1 MKTFQT
7 KAVRQS
13 RAVKTKVLPALEA
26 PVGLLDPL
34 ALRLAPKSSY
44 TVLHITPTP
53 SVMLV

>member
-13 RAVKTKVLPALEA
+13 RPMKTKVLPALEDPA
-26 PVGLLDPL
+26 GLLDPL
-34 ALRLAPKSSY
+34 ALRLGPNSSHA
-44 TVLHITPTP
+44 VLQITATP